1 MEVADEDVEDV
12 EDVDN
17 WRCIV
22 SITVVEKSDA
32 IKLGQYP
39 CLCNSIGKFELPVPI
54 AKVSED
60 VSLDKNGMK
69 KVLEDDQDNNHS
81 IGLTDLLNIPSQ
93 YGLSNVILSCSSS
106 VVEVSM
112 VVGPFIGAG
121 VDIWWCDKILHC
133 LWMAVESLKSQK
145 LCI

>member
-1 MEVADEDVEDV
+1 M
-12 EDVDN
+12 
-17 WRCIV
+17 
-22 SITVVEKSDA
+22 
-32 IKLGQYP
+32 
-39 CLCNSIGKFELPVPI
+39 

-121 VDIWWCDKILHC
+121 VDILVDVNFLFHHSLTPRQKIAFL
-133 LWMAVESLKSQK
+133 
-145 LCI
+145 